1 MSKKGRKVPKLT
13 DEQYNEYIAALRNDA
28 ALYKADGE
36 EFVPPG
42 IDVREPEKKQ
52 GE

>member
-1 MSKKGRKVPKLT
+1 MSKKKRKVPKLT

-28 ALYKADGE
+28 ALYMPDGKE
-36 EFVPPG
+36 YVPPE
-42 IDVREPEKKQ
+42 INVHKPEKKQ

>member
-36 EFVPPG
+36 EFVPPE